1 MAKWVTGVLV
11 LLLVLAAGEVAAE
24 KADKPAAAGKPDKE
38 AERIEEVVTGLL
50 ETHRAGSYDLMSRY
64 YAPEVTMVSAAY
76 EAPLV
81 GWENVRKAYLAQE
94 MSLQHF
100 ELMREGTSIERRG
113 KLAWVSYRWTSV
125 AKVRDQYLTTLGHT
139 TLILEK
145 RGGKWLIVYNHTSA
159 APPRPAPRPPA
170 PSPDQR

>member
-1 MAKWVTGVLV
+1 
-11 LLLVLAAGEVAAE
+11 
-24 KADKPAAAGKPDKE
+24 
-38 AERIEEVVTGLL
+38 
-50 ETHRAGSYDLMSRY
+50 
-64 YAPEVTMVSAAY
+64 
-76 EAPLV
+76 
-81 GWENVRKAYLAQE
+81 
-94 MSLQHF
+94 
-100 ELMREGTSIERRG
+100 MREGTSIERRG